1 MNAESDPAPTGE
13 RLRLSVKPV
22 GSVVTG
28 QVDGAWWPHSRDLV
42 GELAALLPVLV
53 ERLGP
58 VERVS
63 YRLTEWDPADRKV
76 DIGGTRVRLGGF
88 HSKAAHTVDVLA
100 EHHRVTLLVIPPDT
114 ADGAASSALGTA
126 GADGNADSIEEL
138 LTAAVPAA

>member
-1 MNAESDPAPTGE
+1 MNAESGPAPTGE

-22 GSVVTG
+22 GTVVTG

-42 GELAALLPVLV
+42 GELAALLPALV

-63 YRLTEWDPADRKV
+63 YRLTEWDRADRKV

-100 EHHRVTLLVIPPDT
+100 EHHRLTLLVVPPDT
-114 ADGAASSALGTA
+114 ADGAASSALSIAGT
-126 GADGNADSIEEL
+126 DGNAYSIEEL
-138 LTAAVPAA
+138 LTAPVPAA